1 MEDKNIDIKVT
12 VETNQAV
19 KNLDNLKKSADKAEG
34 SVKKVSKAGKDVS
47 KDTGKSISVAK
58 DVGEAWEQA
67 FENASEALGSTGESL
82 RKIFAAVKSAIP
94 VVKSLNST
102 AVSGLKKVK
111 AAIISS
117 GVGILILA
125 LGEVIAHWQD
135 ITKWLGIG
143 KKAQEEYNRTVE
155 DTKNRLEDLDLEQ
168 DKERAKLEAQGATQE
183 ELAQFDIEAS
193 QKRLDKLKEIT
204 QETENNHKLK
214 KKDRKEQLKSLSEEQ
229 EAEEHNL
236 KILKSKL
243 ETVKEV
249 AEINE
254 ENARKAE
261 EEEKRREEEEAA
273 EQARL
278 ERLERLQQLR
288 ADLQSASNNASDT
301 LKKLAEHEKNGLL
314 KSTGGFFTKLLDP
327 KTATKS
333 TDEVVAYIEMAFK
346 ELNRKLGTDLKIT
359 TGLYEGLLEGDKFS
373 FNLQQKE
380 INSERERL
388 FAEGRITLEESLELE
403 LRIKKKAYEKER
415 ELLIKRKEF
424 LEENGSGQELEK
436 VKSDLK
442 ILDDEIATFQINQNA
457 RIAKA
462 AADAKA
468 KMDAD
473 SAAIREANLE
483 AIEKELESK
492 RKKLE
497 SKYIAEDRAL
507 KGEEFDTSFR
517 RGLFKRS
524 REYEQNQIAQIE
536 SLMNY
541 YGELYALETDPDAKL
556 SILENLQDLETQ
568 KTQIEREGLE
578 ERKQL
583 RLEEVQSY
591 MDAANSIADIFG
603 TVAQLEEE
611 RIQRQ
616 LDAGDIGI
624 EAAKS
629 QFETVKQWQYA
640 QTWINTIAGM
650 TAALTS
656 PILNSTPGG
665 WVAASAQAASLLAT
679 GIAQTI
685 KIKNTDF
692 NGGGVSSGGSGITA
706 SPSVTPID
714 VRNDIQQSP
723 TVLPDSQSPRN
734 QRVYILERDIQDSN
748 RRVEIRENNSTF

>member
-1 MEDKNIDIKVT
+1 MEDQNIDIKVT

-34 SVKKVSKAGKDVS
+34 SVKKVSKAGKDVD
-47 KDTGKSISVAK
+47 KAIPTVKGLGD
-58 DVGEAWEQA
+58 AWEQV
-67 FENASEALGSTGESL
+67 FDNVTEALGPTGASL
-82 RKIFAAVKSAIP
+82 KKVFTAVKTAIP
-94 VVKSLNST
+94 TVKALNST
-102 AVSGLKKVK
+102 AITGLKGIK
-111 AAIISS
+111 AAIASTGI
-117 GVGILILA
+117 GILILA
-125 LGEVIAHWQD
+125 LGEVAAHWED

-143 KKAQEEYNRTVE
+143 KKAQEEYNRTVDE
-155 DTKNRLEDLDLEQ
+155 TKNRLEDLDLEQ
-168 DKERAKLEAQGATQE
+168 EKERAKLEAQGATQE

-204 QETENNHKLK
+204 QETEKDSKLK
-214 KKDRKEQLKSLSEEQ
+214 KKYKKEQLKSLSEEQ

-261 EEEKRREEEEAA
+261 EEERLRQEQEAA

-278 ERLERLQQLR
+278 EWLEKLQQTKT
-288 ADLQSASNNASDT
+288 DLKNAFNNASET
-301 LKKLAEHEKNGLL
+301 LKMLAEKEKEGLL
-314 KSTGGFFTKLLDP
+314 KSTGGFFTNLLDP
-327 KTATKS
+327 KTATKP
-333 TDEVVAYIEMAFK
+333 TDEVVEYIEKAAK
-346 ELNRKLGTDLKIT
+346 ELNEKLGTDLKIT
-359 TGLYEGLLEGDKFS
+359 LGLYEGLLEGDKFA
-373 FNLQQKE
+373 FNLKLEEQ
-380 INSERERL
+380 NAERERL
-388 FAEGRITLEESLELE
+388 FAEGQISLEENLKRELE
-403 LRIKKKAYEKER
+403 IKKKAFENEKE
-415 ELLIKRKEF
+415 LLLKKKEF
-424 LEENGSGQELEK
+424 LEKHGTGQELEK
-436 VKSDLK
+436 VNSDLK
-442 ILDDEIATFQINQNA
+442 ILEDKVATFIANQNA

-468 KMDAD
+468 KIEEEK
-473 SAAIREANLE
+473 AAAREAELE
-483 AIEKELESK
+483 AEEKERESKRKELESK
-492 RKKLE
+492 YLAK
-497 SKYIAEDRAL
+497 DRAL

-524 REYEQNQIAQIE
+524 REYEQNQLAQIKNQKE
-536 SLMNY
+536 Y
-541 YGELYALETDPDAKL
+541 YQQLLDIETDPDTRA
-556 SILENLQDLETQ
+556 SILESLQDLETQ

-583 RLEEVQSY
+583 RLEEIQSY
-591 MDAANSIADIFG
+591 ADAANSIADIFG

-616 LDAGDIGI
+616 LDAGEIGV

-640 QTWINTIAGM
+640 QTWINTISGM

-665 WVAASAQAASLLAT
+665 WVAAATQAASLLAT

-685 KIKNTDF
+685 KIKNTQF
-692 NGGGVSSGGSGITA
+692 NGGGVSSGGSGISA

>member
-19 KNLDNLKKSADKAEG
+19 KNLDKLKKSADKAEG
-34 SVKKVSKAGKDVS
+34 SLKKAGKAGKDV
-47 KDTGKSISVAK
+47 DKSISVAK

-82 RKIFAAVKSAIP
+82 RKVFAAVKSAIP
-94 VVKSLNST
+94 TVKALNKE
-102 AVSGLKKVK
+102 AVTGLKKVK
-111 AAIISS
+111 AAIVSS

-193 QKRLDKLKEIT
+193 QKRLNLIEEIT
-204 QETENNHKLK
+204 QETEKNHKLK
-214 KKDRKEQLKSLSEEQ
+214 KKDRKEQLKSLEE
-229 EAEEHNL
+229 EKVAEEHNL
-236 KILKSKL
+236 KILKAKRD
-243 ETVKEV
+243 TVKEV

-261 EEEKRREEEEAA
+261 EEEKLRQEQEAA

-278 ERLERLQQLR
+278 DRLEKLQQLKS
-288 ADLQSASNNASDT
+288 DLQSASNNASDT
-301 LKKLAEHEKNGLL
+301 LKRLAEQEQKGLL

-333 TDEVVAYIEMAFK
+333 TDEVVAYIEKAYK
-346 ELNRKLGTDLKIT
+346 ELNEKLGTDLKIT

-373 FNLQQKE
+373 FNLKLE
-380 INSERERL
+380 EENADRERL
-388 FAEGRITLEESLELE
+388 FAEGQISLEENLQRELE
-403 LRIKKKAYEKER
+403 IKKKAFENEKE
-415 ELLIKRKEF
+415 LLLKKKEF
-424 LEENGSGQELEK
+424 LEKNGTGQELEK
-436 VKSDLK
+436 VNSDLK
-442 ILDDEIATFQINQNA
+442 ILEDKTATYIANQNA

-462 AADAKA
+462 AADAQAKA
-468 KMDAD
+468 EAEI
-473 SAAIREANLE
+473 AAEIEAQQE

-497 SKYIAEDRAL
+497 SKYLAKDRAL

-524 REYEQNQIAQIE
+524 REYEQNQLAQIE
-536 SLMNY
+536 NQKEY
-541 YGELYALETDPDAKL
+541 YQQLLDIEVDPDTRA
-556 SILENLQDLETQ
+556 SILESLEDLETQ

-616 LDAGDIGI
+616 LDAGKISE

-650 TAALTS
+650 TAALTAPS
-656 PILNSTPGG
+656 MQATGPAG
-665 WVAASAQAASLLAT
+665 WVAAATQAASLLAT

-685 KIKNTDF
+685 KIKNTEFD
-692 NGGGVSSGGSGITA
+692 GGGVSSGGSGITT

-748 RRVEIRENNSTF
+748 RRVEVRESNSTF

>member
-19 KNLDNLKKSADKAEG
+19 KNLDKLKKSADKAEG
-34 SVKKVSKAGKDVS
+34 SVKKVSKAGKDV
-47 KDTGKSISVAK
+47 DKSVSVAK

-67 FENASEALGSTGESL
+67 FDNITEALGPTGASL
-82 RKIFAAVKSAIP
+82 KKVFAAVKAAIP
-94 VVKSLNST
+94 TVKALNKE
-102 AVSGLKKVK
+102 AVTGLKKVK

-204 QETENNHKLK
+204 QETEKNHKLK
-214 KKDRKEQLKSLSEEQ
+214 KKDRKEQLKSLEEEQ
-229 EAEEHNL
+229 VAEEHNL
-236 KILKSKL
+236 KILKAKL

-249 AEINE
+249 SEINE

-261 EEEKRREEEEAA
+261 EEERLRQEQEAA
-273 EQARL
+273 EQARQEQL
-278 ERLERLQQLR
+278 EKLQQLK

-314 KSTGGFFTKLLDP
+314 KSTKGYFTELLKP
-327 KTATKS
+327 ETATKS
-333 TDEVVAYIEMAFK
+333 TDEVVAYIEKAFK
-346 ELNRKLGTDLKIT
+346 ELNGKLGTDLAIT
-359 TGLYEGLLEGDKFS
+359 PGIYEGLLEGDKFS
-373 FNLQQKE
+373 FNLKLE
-380 INSERERL
+380 EENAERERL
-388 FAEGRITLEESLELE
+388 FAEGQISLEENLQKELE
-403 LRIKKKAYEKER
+403 IKKKAFENEKE
-415 ELLIKRKEF
+415 LLLKKKEF
-424 LEENGSGQELEK
+424 LEKHGTGQELEK
-436 VKSDLK
+436 VNSDLK
-442 ILDDEIATFQINQNA
+442 ILEDEVATYIANQNA

-468 KMDAD
+468 KIEEEK
-473 SAAIREANLE
+473 AAEIEAQLE
-483 AIEKELESK
+483 AKEKELESK
-492 RKKLE
+492 RKELE
-497 SKYIAEDRAL
+497 SKYLKKDRAL

-524 REYEQNQIAQIE
+524 REYEQNQLAQIKNQKE
-536 SLMNY
+536 Y
-541 YGELYALETDPDAKL
+541 YQQLLDIETDPDTRA
-556 SILENLQDLETQ
+556 SILESLQDLEAQ
-568 KTQIEREGLE
+568 KTEIERQGFE
-578 ERKQL
+578 ERRQL
-583 RLEEVQSY
+583 RLEEIQSY
-591 MDAANSIADIFG
+591 ADAANSIADIFG
-603 TVAQLEEE
+603 TVAAAEEE

-616 LDAGDIGI
+616 LDAGEIGV

-640 QTWINTIAGM
+640 QTWINTISGM

-665 WVAASAQAASLLAT
+665 WVAAATQAASLLAT

-685 KIKNTDF
+685 KIKNTQF
-692 NGGGVSSGGSGITA
+692 NGGGVSSGGSGISA

-748 RRVEIRENNSTF
+748 RRVEVRENNSTF